1 MKTLTEM
8 FDIKKGDVVSI
19 TGTGGKTSLLF
30 KLGNELR
37 KSCKVLITT
46 STKIYMPSKRDYD
59 FIYAMEEYM
68 SMSDKEENHEGATVI
83 FSEYM
88 KEENKLIGIN
98 DEDLEKVIGYFDIVL
113 IEADGSKM
121 LPLKAWKNNEP
132 PILKRTRKSIG
143 VFPIDMIGEK
153 ISRDNVYNYED
164 FVKLIGEMPIVVNET
179 VGKICS
185 DKNGIFKNS
194 RGSLYLFINRA
205 DDSEQ
210 LQKALDLAAY
220 LKENVLDN
228 PFDFKIC
235 IGSLKEGVFYE
246 C

>member
-1 MKTLTEM
+1 MKTLTEL

-19 TGTGGKTSLLF
+19 TGSGGKTSLLF

-37 KSCKVLITT
+37 KNCRVLITT
-46 STKIYMPSKRDYD
+46 STKIFMPSKKDYD
-59 FIYAMEEYM
+59 FMYTMEEYM
-68 SMSDKEENHEGATVI
+68 SDKKRNHEGATVI
-83 FSEYM
+83 SSEYI

-98 DEDLEKVIGYFDIVL
+98 DEDLEKVIEYFDIVL

-121 LPLKAWKNNEP
+121 MPLKAWKDYEP
-132 PILKRTRKSIG
+132 PILKRTTKSIG
-143 VFPIDMIGEK
+143 VFPVDMIGEK
-153 ISRDNVYNYED
+153 TSRDNVYNYED
-164 FVKLIGEMPIVVNET
+164 FIKFTGGLSRVDNET

-194 RGSLYLFINRA
+194 RENLYLYINRA

-210 LQKALDLAAY
+210 LQKAWDLAAY
-220 LKENVLDN
+220 LKENVLGN

-235 IGSLKEGVFYE
+235 TGSLKEGVFYE

>member
-1 MKTLTEM
+1 MKTLREL

-37 KSCKVLITT
+37 KNNRVLITT
-46 STKIYMPSKRDYD
+46 STKIYMPAKRDYD
-59 FIYAMEEYM
+59 FMYTMEEYM
-68 SMSDKEENHEGATVI
+68 NDKNENHDGATVI
-83 FSEYM
+83 CGEYM
-88 KEENKLIGIN
+88 KEENKLIGIT
-98 DEDLEKVIGYFDIVL
+98 DEDLEKVMKDFDVVL

-121 LPLKAWKNNEP
+121 LPLKAWKEYEP
-132 PILKRTRKSIG
+132 PILKRTTKSIG
-143 VFPIDMIGEK
+143 VFPVDMIGEK

-164 FVKLIGEMPIVVNET
+164 FIKLTEGISRVANET
-179 VGKICS
+179 VVKICS

-210 LQKALDLAAY
+210 LQKALDMAAY
-220 LKENVLDN
+220 LKENMLGSLI
-228 PFDFKIC
+228 DFKIC
-235 IGSLKEGVFYE
+235 TGSLKEGVFYE

>member
-1 MKTLTEM
+1 MKTLTEL

-37 KSCKVLITT
+37 IKSRVLITT
-46 STKIYMPSKRDYD
+46 STRIYMPSKKDYD
-59 FIYAMEEYM
+59 FMYTMEEYM
-68 SMSDKEENHEGATVI
+68 SDKKWNHEGATVI
-83 FSEYM
+83 YGEYV
-88 KEENKLIGIN
+88 KKENKLIGIK
-98 DEDLEKVIGYFDIVL
+98 DVDLEKVMDDFDVVL

-121 LPLKAWKNNEP
+121 LPLKAWKDYEP
-132 PILKRTRKSIG
+132 PILKRTTKSIG
-143 VFPIDMIGEK
+143 VFPVDMIGEK
-153 ISRDNVYNYED
+153 ISRDNIYNYED
-164 FVKLIGEMPIVVNET
+164 FIKLTEGMSIVDNET

-194 RGSLYLFINRA
+194 RGSLYLYINRA

-235 IGSLKEGVFYE
+235 TGSLKEGVFYE

>member
-1 MKTLTEM
+1 MKTLTEL
-8 FDIKKGDVVSI
+8 FHIKKGDVVSI

-37 KSCKVLITT
+37 KNCSVLITT

-59 FIYAMEEYM
+59 FIYTIEEYL
-68 SMSDKEENHEGATVI
+68 SGKKENHVGSTVI
-83 FSEYM
+83 SSEYM
-88 KEENKLIGIN
+88 KEENKLIGIK
-98 DEDLEKVIGYFDIVL
+98 DEDLRNVMEDFDVVL

-121 LPLKAWKNNEP
+121 LPLKAWKDYEP
-132 PILKRTRKSIG
+132 PILKTTTKSIG
-143 VFPIDMIGEK
+143 VFPVDMIGEK
-153 ISRDNVYNYED
+153 ISRDKIYNYDEFIKFTGGMSIID
-164 FVKLIGEMPIVVNET
+164 NET

-185 DKNGIFKNS
+185 DKNGIFKNT
-194 RGSLYLFINRA
+194 RGSLYLYINRA

-210 LQKALDLAAY
+210 LQKAWELAAY
-220 LKENVLDN
+220 LKENVVGK

-235 IGSLKEGVFYE
+235 TGSLKEGIFYV

>member
-1 MKTLTEM
+1 MKTLTEL

-37 KSCKVLITT
+37 KNNRVLITT
-46 STKIYMPSKRDYD
+46 STKIYMPAKRDYD
-59 FIYAMEEYM
+59 FMYTMEEYM
-68 SMSDKEENHEGATVI
+68 NDKNKNHDGATVI
-83 FSEYM
+83 CSKYI
-88 KEENKLIGIN
+88 KEENKLIGIK
-98 DEDLEKVIGYFDIVL
+98 DEDLENVMEDFDVVL

-121 LPLKAWKNNEP
+121 LPLKAWKEYEP
-132 PILKRTRKSIG
+132 PILKTTTKSIG
-143 VFPIDMIGEK
+143 VFPVDMIGEK
-153 ISRDNVYNYED
+153 ISRDKIYNYED
-164 FVKLIGEMPIVVNET
+164 FIGFTSGLSRVDNVT

-210 LQKALDLAAY
+210 LQKAWDLAAY
-220 LKENVLDN
+220 LKENVLGN

-235 IGSLKEGVFYE
+235 TGSLKEGVFYE